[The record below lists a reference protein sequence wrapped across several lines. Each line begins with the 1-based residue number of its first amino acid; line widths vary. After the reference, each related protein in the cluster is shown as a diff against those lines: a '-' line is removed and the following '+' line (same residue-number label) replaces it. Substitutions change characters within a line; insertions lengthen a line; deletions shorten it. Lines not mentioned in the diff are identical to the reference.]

1 MPIPATTGQL
11 RARISEMEI
20 GDYIV
25 WGSNGI
31 NYYFSDQPEGN
42 ERPITGASATS
53 LPYSNTYWYAIKVAK
68 GLLVSDRIIEHSVSW
83 DSLNSTKRIQGVN
96 ITAGNIIPIMTSST
110 SPEGEVIFSDEQT
123 NFEAFRAFD
132 KKLGSNKP
140 WMTNNGVNT
149 GYIGY
154 RFTSPRR
161 IVKYSINSRTDNSSF
176 PNSPK
181 SWTFEGSQDGVDWE
195 VIDTQINIV
204 SWTSTGEEKSFQL
217 KNNKDYIYYRVN
229 ITESNSSLVAIA
241 ELKMFETLGK
251 IRSLTGGVAYADNN
265 GNKSMVNNNNGAFPK
280 TNEWDKYIADF
291 PLEKIQEGKTLDD
304 IFHCVRN
311 DTNNIPYTFCQET
324 PVIGINNVNG
334 TPSDNISRVCRVF
347 WSQNTHSHV
356 TSDSKGIWGGFRPVF
371 EYNE

>member
-11 RARISEMEI
+11 RKNISEMEI

-31 NYYFSDQPEGN
+31 NYYFNDQPEGN
-42 ERPITGASATS
+42 ERPIAGASATS

-154 RFTSPRR
+154 KFTSPRR
-161 IVKYSINSRTDNSSF
+161 IVKYSINSRTDNSSY
-176 PNSPK
+176 PNTPK
-181 SWTFEGSQDGVDWE
+181 SWLFEGSQNGEDWE
-195 VIDTQINIV
+195 VIDEQLNITTWV
-204 SWTSTGEEKSFQL
+204 STGEEKSFDVEN
-217 KNNKDYIYYRVN
+217 KKDYLFYRIN

-241 ELKMFETLGK
+241 ELKMFETVGK
-251 IRSLTGGVAYADNN
+251 IRSLTGGVAYADVN
-265 GNKSMVNNNNGAFPK
+265 GNKSTVDLDFGAFP
-280 TNEWDKYIADF
+280 TNNEWDKYIVNF
-291 PLEKIQEGKTLDD
+291 PMDKIQLGKTIND
-304 IFHCVRN
+304 IFHW
-311 DTNNIPYTFCQET
+311 DGTATFTQDV
-324 PVIGINNVNG
+324 PAI
-334 TPSDNISRVCRVF
+334 SDNNTRVQRGKYTY
-347 WSQNTHSHV
+347 N
-356 TSDSKGIWGGFRPVF
+356 SKTYGSSEKSMIFNASSGAYNILGFRPVF
-371 EYNE
+371 EYKE